1 MGHQNTEMDAES
13 LQKVGRR
20 RGGCLDVFLVMSVI
34 FLFVAVAAV
43 AVGGVMVVR
52 DLQSELS
59 SVRAIGPKLSG
70 LTGNTP
76 DSNYKM
82 QNFAYLDATSSKLTN
97 STMQWDSVRF
107 GPGQSV
113 GSNFV
118 FDKAHHSLKPKRAG
132 VYFMYIEL
140 NFTCT
145 FQCSPGLIRVEV
157 GDKLTCDVKLP
168 AVANS
173 TPVSKKCWTVS
184 KLPDSPKLITQM
196 TVPKGLQHWKLE
208 LTGSGLG
215 MFLVE

>member
-13 LQKVGRR
+13 LQKIGRR

-34 FLFVAVAAV
+34 FLFMAVAAV
-43 AVGGVMVVR
+43 AVGGVMVVG
-52 DLQSELS
+52 DLQSKLS
-59 SVRAIGPKLSG
+59 SLRTIEPEMSA
-70 LTGNTP
+70 LTDTP
-76 DSNYKM
+76 GSNYKM
-82 QNFAYLDATSSKLTN
+82 HNFAYLEATSSKLTN
-97 STMQWDSVRF
+97 STMKWDSVSY
-107 GPGQSV
+107 GLGESV

-118 FDKAHHSLKPKRAG
+118 FDKIHQSLKPERAG

-145 FQCSPGLIRVEV
+145 FQCNPGLIRVDV
-157 GDKLTCDVKLP
+157 GDKLSCDVNLP

-184 KLPDSPKLITQM
+184 KLLDSPKLITQM